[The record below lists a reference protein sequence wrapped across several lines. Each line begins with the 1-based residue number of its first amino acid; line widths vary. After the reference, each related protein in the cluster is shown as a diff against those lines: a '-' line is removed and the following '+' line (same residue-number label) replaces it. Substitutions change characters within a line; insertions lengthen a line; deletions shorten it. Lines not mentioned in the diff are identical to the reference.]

1 MDEQVGW
8 VGLLEQLKK
17 EGPRY
22 VHLLP
27 QLPRL
32 IHAALQPPPP
42 TQQRALEAL
51 LAEQRRTN
59 RLLAALLIAAIVFV
73 AGLAALQF
81 FGPLRIH

>member
-1 MDEQVGW
+1 MR
-8 VGLLEQLKK
+8 GLMLQLEK
-17 EGPRY
+17 EAPRY

-42 TQQRALEAL
+42 SQQRALEAL

-59 RLLAALLIAAIVFV
+59 RLLAAFLVVAVGFV
-73 AGLAALQF
+73 AGLAAMHFLI
-81 FGPLRIH
+81 R